1 MGKKSHDE
9 LNKIFSD
16 KVVAHGHGV
25 NKAVSNLRDYVREHH
40 MRKYTLWIYFRRA
53 YDAEG

>member
-25 NKAVSNLRDYVREHH
+25 NKAVSNLRNYVREHH